1 MYFVCLLQNSER
13 VKGRKVKENY
23 SDTYQII
30 SELNLSVIIENQ
42 SEA

>member
-1 MYFVCLLQNSER
+1 MSFVCLLQTSVL
-13 VKGRKVKENY
+13 VKQRKVKENY
-23 SDTYQII
+23 SGTYRII